1 MGWGI
6 RTPLGMIALFSA
18 ASALIGAAPPPKS
31 TEQTPAAQNCEAHSF
46 ETTIQLQG
54 PDGKPRSSKVKM
66 CGTEGQSDA
75 DWIHTLQDAVKKTS
89 LSAQMP
95 LAAKEQIIAAVNAEI
110 TRLTSSSLSLPGGV
124 DISKIAKSNAPR
136 AADAAPLSRDFG
148 ALPPLPTETAVA
160 PPNLL
165 GPGGALG
172 VIPPRLTLRCAL
184 AGDEDR
190 PTDCDTIDKDT
201 VLVLRADEAFPRG
214 VEMRFARHGDQR
226 AELELPALRVG
237 QTAKLRLPKAVC
249 SGVVRS
255 RVEIQALGAGAPA
268 GTVAGRI
275 GEYDLRC

>member
-1 MGWGI
+1 M
-6 RTPLGMIALFSA
+6 A
-18 ASALIGAAPPPKS
+18 AAPPPKAA
-31 TEQTPAAQNCEAHSF
+31 EPVAAQNCAAHSF
-46 ETTIQLQG
+46 ETTIQLLG
-54 PDGKPRSSKVKM
+54 PDGKPKQSKVKM
-66 CGTEGQSDA
+66 CGTNGQSDA

-110 TRLTSSSLSLPGGV
+110 ERLSRPSLSLPGGM
-124 DISKIAKSNAPR
+124 DISKLSKSNAPR
-136 AADAAPLSRDFG
+136 TADAAPLSRDFG
-148 ALPPLPTETAVA
+148 ALPPLPTATNVA

-165 GPGGALG
+165 GPGGVLG
-172 VIPPRLTLRCAL
+172 VPPPRLTLRCAL

-190 PTDCDTIDKDT
+190 PSDCDTIDKDT

-226 AELELPALRVG
+226 AELDLPALEMG

-255 RVEIQALGAGAPA
+255 KVEIQALGSGAPT